1 MGINAIE
8 VAINLGLEKVII
20 KGVFFG
26 VEFSGKVFIF
36 FGFFVLVFGGEVV
49 S

>member
-1 MGINAIE
+1 MGINAIK
-8 VAINLGLEKVII
+8 VAINLGLEKVVVE
-20 KGVFFG
+20 GVFFG
-26 VEFSGKVFIF
+26 VKFSGKVFIF